1 MLPSHNARVMK
12 VATSKL
18 IFFLVVTCTTAIA
31 NAQQPNEELAFAD
44 IASAKNAAST
54 LAAAEDFVAKFPNS
68 SRRTEIAALVAAQIT
83 KIRNPA
89 VAASLIDRARAI
101 FVSPAELK
109 AIKPIMLEALAN
121 AGRADE
127 AFPIAAE
134 LLAEKPDE
142 TWILLKMTF
151 LGAQEAR
158 KRNNKYVEVS
168 LKYGSQAV
176 EMLEGDKKPTGLSD
190 AMWLEQKNGLPRLY
204 QHISILR
211 LAQADSEQ
219 AKVSINKAIALA
231 PRDPTNYALL
241 GRILNAQYLKSTT
254 ASNGSDQESEKKPTE
269 AQLDQII
276 EAYARAAGLATGKM
290 EYENLLQQV
299 IPDLTTLYKMRNN
312 QSAVG
317 LKQLIQ
323 KYQ

>member
-1 MLPSHNARVMK
+1 MK
-12 VATSKL
+12 KANLSKL
-18 IFFLVVTCTTAIA
+18 LFLLVVTCTTVVIH
-31 NAQQPNEELAFAD
+31 AQQSSEELAFTSVS
-44 IASAKNAAST
+44 SAKNAAAVV
-54 LAAAEDFVAKFPNS
+54 AAAEDYVTKFPNS
-68 SRRTEIAALVAAQIT
+68 TRRIEVAELVAAQIT
-83 KIRNPA
+83 TVRNPA

-101 FVSPAELK
+101 FTSPEELK

-134 LLAEKPDE
+134 LLVDKPDE

-158 KRNNKYVEVS
+158 RRNNKYVEAS
-168 LKYGSQAV
+168 LKYGNQAV
-176 EMLEGDKKPTGLSD
+176 EMIEGDKKPARLSD
-190 AMWLEQKNGLPRLY
+190 KMWLEQKNGLPLLY

-211 LAQADSEQ
+211 LAQADIEQ
-219 AKVSINKAIALA
+219 AKLSVNKAIALA

-241 GRILNAQYLKSTT
+241 GRILNAEYQKSV
-254 ASNGSDQESEKKPTE
+254 AAFDQLPSGPEKENEKKKTE

-299 IPDLTTLYKMRNN
+299 IPDLTTFYKMRNN

-317 LKQLIQ
+317 LKQLIL
-323 KYQ
+323 KYR